1 MGGGTSSCE
10 YAKDTNPKKS
20 REKSIRFIADSF
32 VVIPANKTK
41 TKEKGCSISFLP
53 ALKTGILT
61 NYHLSH
67 K

>member
-41 TKEKGCSISFLP
+41 KKQKGCSNSRYP
-53 ALKTGILT
+53 TLKTGILT
-61 NYHLSH
+61 NYHLLH